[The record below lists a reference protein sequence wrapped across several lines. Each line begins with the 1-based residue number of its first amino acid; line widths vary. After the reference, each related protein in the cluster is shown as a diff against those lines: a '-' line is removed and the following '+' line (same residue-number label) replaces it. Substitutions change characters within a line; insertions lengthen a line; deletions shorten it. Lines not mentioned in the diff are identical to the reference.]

1 MGEEKLSLSEKIL
14 IYCTVCTIVWCCLVY
29 LDLSIVPYFCLV
41 SVVYK
46 GAQLKTDR
54 RLSTTKKGEK
64 ERRGKLTQTAFVLK
78 IKNGKWK
85 MKMDKQQQQ
94 TIHQQHQQQFVEQ
107 RYYHSIKEQNRA
119 SGTKK

>member
-1 MGEEKLSLSEKIL
+1 M
-14 IYCTVCTIVWCCLVY
+14 
-29 LDLSIVPYFCLV
+29 
-41 SVVYK
+41 VYK

-54 RLSTTKKGEK
+54 RLSTTKKVEK

-78 IKNGKWK
+78 MENGKWK
-85 MKMDKQQQQ
+85 MKMDKQQQQQ

>member
-1 MGEEKLSLSEKIL
+1 
-14 IYCTVCTIVWCCLVY
+14 
-29 LDLSIVPYFCLV
+29 
-41 SVVYK
+41 
-46 GAQLKTDR
+46 
-54 RLSTTKKGEK
+54 
-64 ERRGKLTQTAFVLK
+64 
-78 IKNGKWK
+78 